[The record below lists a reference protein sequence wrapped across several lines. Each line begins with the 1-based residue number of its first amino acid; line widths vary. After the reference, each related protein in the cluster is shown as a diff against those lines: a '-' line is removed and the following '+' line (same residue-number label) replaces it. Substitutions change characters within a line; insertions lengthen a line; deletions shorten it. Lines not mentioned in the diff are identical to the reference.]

1 MLGKPVRA
9 SRAVGSTTL
18 SAEFCR
24 DTGRLRILRNDKIIT
39 ESFPPNSWLAIATV
53 AGYSS
58 FGTRPNERDLSLLLD
73 DIYPANAVEAAFAF
87 L

>member
-9 SRAVGSTTL
+9 SRVVDTTTL
-18 SAEFCR
+18 AAEFCR
-24 DTGRLRILRNDKIIT
+24 DTGRLRILRNGKIVT

-58 FGTRPNERDLSLLLD
+58 FGARPNERDLLLLLD
-73 DIYPANAVEAAFAF
+73 NVYPANTAAARFAF
-87 L
+87 P